1 METSLK
7 NLRSIFLAISMTAA
21 AFTAAE
27 ETSPSRWEPK
37 SGDVIKFNVLREGK
51 PFGSH
56 AVSFNK
62 SADGTLV
69 AKTAVSLKAGLGP
82 VTLFRYQLDATETW
96 LDGQLQK
103 VSGAVNDDGKKRSVT
118 ANRKGNT
125 LNVSGSD
132 FKGVAPAGIVP
143 ASHWNYA
150 QTKSGKLLS
159 TEDGEIIEVKVV
171 NKGRENVKVGNQT
184 IEANRYLMDSALD
197 VELWY
202 DDTGRWVK
210 LAFEARGQKIEY
222 VLDSLY

>member
-21 AFTAAE
+21 AFTAEA

-37 SGDVIKFNVLREGK
+37 YGDVIKFNVLREGK

-56 AVSFNK
+56 AVSFSK
-62 SADGTLV
+62 SSDGMLV

-82 VTLFRYQLDATETW
+82 MTLFRYQLDASETW
-96 LDGQLQK
+96 LNGQLQK
-103 VSGAVNDDGKKRSVT
+103 VSGSVNDDGKKRSVT
-118 ANRKGNT
+118 ATRKGNA